1 MSLEETVRATA
12 PRLRVSFRVIL
23 PAVGLAIMLIAIVVR
38 QPNAATYFGMNL
50 ILAYAMPLILVTMAQ
65 LCIMAMGDIDL
76 GIGPFVSLVMCIT
89 CAFLATSPVVGVL
102 ALLAC
107 IAAYAGLGAL
117 IHYRG
122 LPSIV
127 ATLGASFIWFGVAL
141 TIFPTPGGAAPEW
154 LVGLVRA
161 RPPIVPLP
169 LIVAVV
175 CAIACHFLIM
185 RTSFGVV
192 LRGFGGNQQAV
203 VRAGWSPLVVRV
215 TLYASAGFF
224 GVLAGLLL
232 SGLSTT
238 GDANVGGN
246 YTLQSIAAVIIGG
259 GQFSGGVVSPIGAVM
274 GAFIILLTGSLL
286 SFADISPNWQLSA
299 QGIILILVLSLRRFV
314 EGRAP

>member
-1 MSLEETVRATA
+1 MSLEYTARAPA
-12 PRLRVSFRVIL
+12 PRLRLSFRVVL
-23 PAVGLAIMLIAIVVR
+23 PAVGLALMIIAIVVR
-38 QPNAATYFGMNL
+38 QPNAATYFGMSL
-50 ILAYAMPLILVTMAQ
+50 ILAYAMPLILVTMGQ
-65 LCIMAMGDIDL
+65 LCIMAMG

-89 CAFLATSPVVGVL
+89 CAFLATSPVIGVL
-102 ALLAC
+102 ALFAC

-117 IHYRG
+117 IHYRR

-127 ATLGASFIWFGVAL
+127 ATLGASFIWFGIAL

-161 RPPIVPLP
+161 RPPFVPLP
-169 LIVAVV
+169 LIMAVV
-175 CAIACHFLIM
+175 AAIVCHFLIM
-185 RTSFGVV
+185 RTSLGVV

-203 VRAGWSPLVVRV
+203 ARAGWSPLAIRV
-215 TLYASAGFF
+215 TLYSLAGFF
-224 GVLAGLLL
+224 AVLAGLLL

-274 GAFIILLTGSLL
+274 GALIILLTGSLL

-299 QGIILILVLSLRRFV
+299 QGIILLLVLSLRRFV
-314 EGRAP
+314 DGRS